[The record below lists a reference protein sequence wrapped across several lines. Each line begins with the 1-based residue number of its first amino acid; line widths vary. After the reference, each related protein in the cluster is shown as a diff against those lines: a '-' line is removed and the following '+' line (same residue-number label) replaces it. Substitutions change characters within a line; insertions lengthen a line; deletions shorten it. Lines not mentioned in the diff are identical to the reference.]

1 MSGILSKGIVLSHMV
16 ALVAT
21 PIDNLQEVPELG
33 GKVDKVEVT
42 TLADGSKKYI
52 AGIKDYGD
60 LEFLFLYDNSSATA
74 NYRVLKAL
82 EVAGTIEEF
91 TVTFPD
97 ETIFTFSASVMT
109 TITGAKVGD
118 ALTFSASFTL
128 NTEITITNPVTIP

>member
-21 PIDNLQEVPELG
+21 PIDNLQEVPDLG
-33 GKVDKVEVT
+33 GSVDKVEVT

-60 LEFLFLYDNSSATA
+60 LEFKFLYDNSLATS

-82 EVAGTIEEF
+82 EVAGTIEEY
-91 TVTFPD
+91 TITFPD
-97 ETIFTFSASVMT
+97 TTIFTFSASVMI
-109 TITGAKVGD
+109 TIDSAKVGD
-118 ALTFSASFTL
+118 ALTFTAGFTL
-128 NTEITITNPVTIP
+128 NTDIIVTNPTAV

>member
-1 MSGILSKGIVLSHMV
+1 MSGVLSKGIVLSHMV

-60 LEFLFLYDNSSATA
+60 LEFKFLYDNSSATS

-91 TVTFPD
+91 TIAFPD
-97 ETIFTFSASVMT
+97 ATKFAFSASVMT
-109 TITGAKVGD
+109 TINSAKVGD

-128 NTEITITNPVTIP
+128 NTEITITNPVVIP

>member
-21 PIDNLQEVPELG
+21 PIDNLQEVPDLG
-33 GKVDKVEVT
+33 GSADKVEVT

-60 LEFLFLYDNSSATA
+60 LEFLFLYDNSLATS

-82 EVAGTIEEF
+82 EVAETIEEY
-91 TVTFPD
+91 TITFPD

-109 TITGAKVGD
+109 TIAGAKVGD

-128 NTEITITNPVTIP
+128 NTDIIVTNPTP